1 MRITNTM
8 MANNVISNL
17 NKNIVKL
24 VKAQEVVATEKVI
37 NRPSDDPIGMS
48 NILSFRSEL
57 SAIEQYTRNIVQGKM
72 RIEVSETALDAID
85 GLVRDAKEIAVTLST
100 VPGDSGNRA
109 IMASSVQDIHDQVL
123 QLANSQFEGYYLFAG
138 TESDKPAF
146 LADGTYDGNSG
157 DIYLSAEKNAKIKI
171 NASGDELFTIS
182 TGPPIV
188 NVFSVLDDLKAA
200 LEADPYIESDVF
212 DQVTLLIDVHEQI
225 DFVRSQMS
233 TKFKRLEGFENQLAA
248 YKNKFEEL
256 LSIQED
262 ANMPKAIIDMQQQET
277 AYEVSLATSGRIFQ
291 KSLIDFIG

>member
-17 NKNIVKL
+17 NKNTVKL

-57 SAIEQYTRNIVQGKM
+57 SAIQQYTRNIVQGKM

-85 GLVRDAKEIAVTLST
+85 GLVRDAKEIAVSLST

-146 LADGTYDGNSG
+146 SADGTYDGNSG
-157 DIYLSAEKNAKIKI
+157 DIYLSAEKNARIKI

-182 TGPPIV
+182 TGV
-188 NVFSVLDDLKAA
+188 NVFSVLDDLKDA
-200 LEADPYIESDVF
+200 LEVDPYIESTVF
-212 DQVTLLIDVHEQI
+212 DQVTLLNDVHEQI

-233 TKFKRLEGFENQLAA
+233 TKFKRLEGFESQLAA

-291 KSLIDFIG
+291 KSVIDFIG